1 MIWAEPLYD
10 SFYIILGISS
20 MSCAP
25 IAMMQL
31 VDYYAFRKKHI
42 SLRDAYNN
50 SKSSKYYFWGGF
62 NWVAIGVFAAAI
74 ALYLLIFDPFLC
86 VPQPTFVYCGAT
98 AIVCV
103 FVAVVYYV
111 LGKLLLVK
119 RGIGGFSESAE
130 KVSTESVGE
139 NNL

>member
-1 MIWAEPLYD
+1 MTVNARTITDEEF
-10 SFYIILGISS
+10 FYGHKA
-20 MSCAP
+20 CPGCGGAP
-25 IAMMQL
+25 VSYTHLA
-31 VDYYAFRKKHI
+31 
-42 SLRDAYNN
+42 
-50 SKSSKYYFWGGF
+50 
-62 NWVAIGVFAAAI
+62 
-74 ALYLLIFDPFLC
+74 
-86 VPQPTFVYCGAT
+86 FVYCGAT

-103 FVAVVYYV
+103 FVAVLYYV